1 LAYVVTRRKIVVP
14 GTFDFFATVPAAI
27 PGLFLGLGYVVAF
40 NQDPLRLTGTSL
52 IIILA
57 LGLWNLPTAYRYAM
71 ANLAQ
76 LSEQLEHAAANLGAT
91 PVRVVS
97 SITMP
102 LLRGALLAGGTVTFL
117 RNVTCLSVIIFLV
130 TPRTP
135 MATTDVL
142 ALVEGG
148 EWGQAASLSIVL
160 LGIALAL
167 LFGGIHLIRH
177 VGQELEL

>member
-1 LAYVVTRRKIVVP
+1 
-14 GTFDFFATVPAAI
+14 
-27 PGLFLGLGYVVAF
+27 
-40 NQDPLRLTGTSL
+40 
-52 IIILA
+52 
-57 LGLWNLPTAYRYAM
+57 M
-71 ANLAQ
+71 ASLAQ
-76 LSEQLEHAAANLGAT
+76 LSEQLELAAANLGAK
-91 PVRVVS
+91 PLRVVS

-167 LFGGIHLIRH
+167 LFAGIRLIRYL
-177 VGQELEL
+177 GQELEL

>member
-1 LAYVVTRRKIVVP
+1 MRV
-14 GTFDFFATVPAAI
+14 
-27 PGLFLGLGYVVAF
+27 
-40 NQDPLRLTGTSL
+40 
-52 IIILA
+52 
-57 LGLWNLPTAYRYAM
+57 
-71 ANLAQ
+71 
-76 LSEQLEHAAANLGAT
+76 LSS
-91 PVRVVS
+91 V
-97 SITMP
+97 TMP

-160 LGIALAL
+160 LSIALAL
-167 LFGGIHLIRH
+167 LFTGIAMIHRL
-177 VGQELEL
+177 GQELEL